1 MALTEEQRRAFFAQK
16 TGFIKEKDLK
26 QSVKQHNEVT
36 KLILESEA
44 KERFYEGRILI
55 EQKHRQELMSLRSRV

>member
-16 TGFIKEKDLK
+16 TGFIKQKDLK

-36 KLILESEA
+36 KLILESEE
-44 KERFYEGRILI
+44 KERFYENRIKI
-55 EQKHRQELMSLRSRV
+55 ERQHRAELMSIRSRV

>member
-16 TGFIKEKDLK
+16 TGFIKQKDLK

-36 KLILESEA
+36 KLILESEE
-44 KERFYEGRILI
+44 KERFYESKIRI
-55 EQKHRQELMSLRSRV
+55 EREHRQELLNLRSRV